1 MAAKAL
7 RKKKKKGMFS
17 LLSKLIIIAVII
29 GCIVSIIVTQADISQ
44 MQKKLDSIVSR
55 TEEVEADNAELQR
68 TLDEDD
74 INAYME
80 KLAIEKMNYAYPN
93 ERRYYDTS
101 RN

>member
-55 TEEVEADNAELQR
+55 TKEVEADNAELQR

>member
-1 MAAKAL
+1 LAAKAL

>member
-17 LLSKLIIIAVII
+17 LLSKLIIIAVVI
-29 GCIVSIIVTQADISQ
+29 GCIVSIIATQAGISQ

>member
-55 TEEVEADNAELQR
+55 TEEVEAYNAELQR

>member
-1 MAAKAL
+1 
-7 RKKKKKGMFS
+7 MFS
-17 LLSKLIIIAVII
+17 LLSKLIIIAVVI

>member
-17 LLSKLIIIAVII
+17 LLSKLIIIAVVI

-44 MQKKLDSIVSR
+44 MQTKLDSIVSR

>member
-17 LLSKLIIIAVII
+17 LLSKLIIIAVVI
-29 GCIVSIIVTQADISQ
+29 GCIVSIIVTQAGISQ

-55 TEEVEADNAELQR
+55 TKEVEADNAELQR

>member
-17 LLSKLIIIAVII
+17 LLSKLIIIAVVI

>member
-1 MAAKAL
+1 
-7 RKKKKKGMFS
+7 MFS

-29 GCIVSIIVTQADISQ
+29 GCIVSIIVTQSDISQ

>member
-55 TEEVEADNAELQR
+55 TEEVEADSAELQR